1 VKGKSY
7 IFAGAECT
15 GIQFHAIDV
24 SDPRNMR
31 IVSTYTTEASDPANA
46 SKVAPD
52 NVIYMGHY
60 TGVDDVSNATTLF
73 VTWYGSGLRALD
85 IRDPTHIEEFAY
97 LNPPAHPNNVFC
109 GFGCATTHEV
119 LMSDVM
125 YDATTGNI
133 WFAGVNGGFYIAHVT
148 ESAGPNG
155 LHLRSESD
163 EHHGNL

>member
-1 VKGKSY
+1 
-7 IFAGAECT
+7 
-15 GIQFHAIDV
+15 
-24 SDPRNMR
+24 MR